1 MKRDGVGRATASF
14 VRRPCPNGDPNHQL
28 VRLEDDALA
37 SVGAPAGSVI
47 HVDRTRKPRNG
58 DLVWAELVRRGSI
71 ERLIR
76 QYDESDG
83 TVTLTVP
90 ARGGR
95 SIMRRSGEVLI
106 LGVADVVSDGACG
119 IGTT

>member
-1 MKRDGVGRATASF
+1 MKRDDVGRATASL
-14 VRRPCPNGDPNHQL
+14 VTQPCPTGDPNHQL

-47 HVDRTRKPRNG
+47 HVDRARKPRNG
-58 DLVWAELVRRGSI
+58 DLVWAELVRLGSI
-71 ERLIR
+71 ERLVR
-76 QYDESDG
+76 HYDESDG

-90 ARGGR
+90 DRRGR

-106 LGVADVVSDGACG
+106 LGVAEVVSDGACG

>member
-1 MKRDGVGRATASF
+1 MKRDDVGRTTASL
-14 VRRPCPNGDPNHQL
+14 VTQPGPTGDPNHQL
-28 VRLEDDALA
+28 VRLEDDALS

-47 HVDRTRKPRNG
+47 HVDRVRKPRNG

-71 ERLIR
+71 ERLVR
-76 QYDESDG
+76 RYDESDG
-83 TVTLTVP
+83 TVTLTAP
-90 ARGGR
+90 ARGSR

-106 LGVADVVSDGACG
+106 LGVAEVVSDGACG